1 MSEVEETPSP
11 RKTQKRKKK
20 QQRKM
25 LTPGMY
31 KLSYIQEEEVEQ
43 ETKEIPLME
52 REDSEEGI
60 EREVSED

>member
-11 RKTQKRKKK
+11 RKTQKLKKK
-20 QQRKM
+20 QPRKV

-31 KLSYIQEEEVEQ
+31 KLPYIQEEEVEQ
-43 ETKEIPLME
+43 ETEEIPLME